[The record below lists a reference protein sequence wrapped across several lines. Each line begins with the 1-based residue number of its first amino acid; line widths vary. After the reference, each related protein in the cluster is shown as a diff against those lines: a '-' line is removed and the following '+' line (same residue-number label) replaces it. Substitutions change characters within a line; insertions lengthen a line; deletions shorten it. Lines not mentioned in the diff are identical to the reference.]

1 MWSIKTLHELSAT
14 EWHHIVKERI
24 KVFVVEQTSSYQEV
38 DDYDLEAVHIY
49 KKDSGQLKAY
59 ARLFEKDGK
68 ITFGRVLLPKEGR
81 GEGNGR
87 KLLETVLAYARAHYP
102 NREIEIQAEAYL
114 KDFYASFGFK
124 IISDKYL
131 DYDIEH
137 YDMAMRI

>member
-1 MWSIKTLHELSAT
+1 MWSIKTLNELNT
-14 EWHHIVKERI
+14 KEWHRIVKERI
-24 KVFVVEQTSSYQEV
+24 KVFVVEQTSAYQEV
-38 DDYDLEAVHIY
+38 DDYDLEALHFF
-49 KKDSGQLKAY
+49 KRDSGQLKAY

-68 ITFGRVLLPKEGR
+68 LTFGRVLVPKEGR

-87 KLLETVLAYARAHYP
+87 ELLETILTYTRKHYP
-102 NREIEIQAEAYL
+102 DWEIEIQAEAYL